1 MTNEMIVLI
10 DRLESEHVDVLHAL
24 QMVSAAVEA
33 HDGAALRE
41 ALEANGE
48 EFGTSL
54 NLHIEAEDD
63 HLFPQIA
70 EMIGEAMVSVF
81 VDEHVQIKALRD
93 QVYERM
99 AQGGTDFDG
108 CAELCDLLSA
118 HTQREDQVL
127 FPAAR
132 GVLAD

>member
-24 QMVSAAVEA
+24 KMVRPAVEA

-41 ALEANGE
+41 ALEANGQ
-48 EFGTSL
+48 EFGTAL
-54 NLHIEAEDD
+54 NIHIEAEDE

-70 EMIGEAMVSVF
+70 EMIGEGMVSVF

-108 CAELCDLLSA
+108 CTELCELLA
-118 HTQREDQVL
+118 DHMQREDQVL

-132 GVLAD
+132 GALAD

>member
-24 QMVSAAVEA
+24 KMVRPAVEA

-108 CAELCDLLSA
+108 CTELCELLA
-118 HTQREDQVL
+118 DHMQREDQVL

>member
-1 MTNEMIVLI
+1 MTKEMIVLI
-10 DRLESEHVDVLHAL
+10 DRLESEHVDVLQAL
-24 QMVSAAVEA
+24 KTVRVAVEA

-41 ALEANGE
+41 ALEASGE
-48 EFGTSL
+48 EFGTAL
-54 NLHIEAEDD
+54 NLHIEAEDE

-70 EMIGEAMVSVF
+70 EMIGEGMVSVF

-93 QVYERM
+93 QVYERL
-99 AQGGTDFDG
+99 AQGETDFDG
-108 CAELCDLLSA
+108 CAELCELLSA

-127 FPAAR
+127 FPSAR